1 VPTEVK
7 VGPPVLTINQ
17 GSTFMVTD
25 ERGEIDSESEQ
36 GIFTGDTRFVSF
48 YQLYINQARWEL
60 LTSATISYYSARLQ
74 LANPAITTEAG
85 DIDRHQVGLTVTR
98 IVSEGVHEELDVTNY
113 SLGPVKFNLEITL
126 RSDFADIF
134 EVKAHRFTR
143 RGRTTSRWDPRRAE
157 LSTSYE
163 NRDFR
168 RRLVYRLTDFASP
181 PRYANGRVYFE
192 LELQPHQSWHACAN
206 FILVEGQRV
215 RNPEYACERHHIS
228 GEADRLHDLWRR
240 QATEL
245 TSANE
250 DVYRTYR
257 QSVDDMG
264 ALRLYDDAPADD
276 VWVPAAGVPW
286 FVTLFGRDSLIVSLQ
301 NVMVHASFALGALT
315 RLAELQA
322 TARDDW
328 RDAQPGKIMHEL
340 RRGELTHF
348 NKIPYSPYYG
358 TADATILYLIVL
370 HEAWKWLGDRRLLR
384 RFRPVAERC
393 LEWIDHHGDLDGD
406 GFQEYRTFS
415 NPGYENMGWKDAF
428 DAVVYPDGGQVR
440 QPKALCELQGYVYD
454 ARLRMAEIYDALE
467 SGARAG
473 ELRRQAAELRRRF
486 NEVFWVEEIGCYAF
500 GLDPGKRPIATVASN
515 AGHCLW
521 SGIADPERPP
531 GWSSA
536 SCGRTCGAAGGCG
549 R

>member
-1 VPTEVK
+1 
-7 VGPPVLTINQ
+7 
-17 GSTFMVTD
+17 
-25 ERGEIDSESEQ
+25 
-36 GIFTGDTRFVSF
+36 
-48 YQLYINQARWEL
+48 L

-98 IVSEGVHEELDVTNY
+98 IASEGVHEELDVTNY
-113 SLGPVKFNLEITL
+113 SLGPVKFNLEIAL

-157 LSTSYE
+157 LST
-163 NRDFR
+163 
-168 RRLVYRLTDFASP
+168 
-181 PRYANGRVYFE
+181 
-192 LELQPHQSWHACAN
+192 
-206 FILVEGQRV
+206 
-215 RNPEYACERHHIS
+215 
-228 GEADRLHDLWRR
+228 
-240 QATEL
+240 
-245 TSANE
+245 ANE

-393 LEWIDHHGDLDGD
+393 LEWIDRHGDLDGD
-406 GFQEYRTFS
+406 GFQEYR
-415 NPGYENMGWKDAF
+415 
-428 DAVVYPDGGQVR
+428 
-440 QPKALCELQGYVYD
+440 
-454 ARLRMAEIYDALE
+454 
-467 SGARAG
+467 
-473 ELRRQAAELRRRF
+473 
-486 NEVFWVEEIGCYAF
+486 
-500 GLDPGKRPIATVASN
+500 
-515 AGHCLW
+515 
-521 SGIADPERPP
+521 
-531 GWSSA
+531 
-536 SCGRTCGAAGGCG
+536 
-549 R
+549 